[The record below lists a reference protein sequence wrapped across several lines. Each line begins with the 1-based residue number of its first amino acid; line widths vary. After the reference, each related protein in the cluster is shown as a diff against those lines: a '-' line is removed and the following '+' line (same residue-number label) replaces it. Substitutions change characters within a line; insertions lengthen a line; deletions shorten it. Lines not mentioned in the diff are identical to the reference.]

1 MFINGREE
9 GVWKRKND
17 EGAEMSNLWLQDQ
30 RCDSEVLK
38 QKNEQS
44 IFMSNIV
51 FSMST
56 WLIDLKITLQTHEP
70 ALFPRSSCFPYNT
83 YTFASTSPLPR
94 CNSAIHSASPDEFDS
109 GFHTQ
114 RQTSYS

>member
-1 MFINGREE
+1 
-9 GVWKRKND
+9 
-17 EGAEMSNLWLQDQ
+17 MSNLWLQDQ

-56 WLIDLKITLQTHEP
+56 
-70 ALFPRSSCFPYNT
+70 
-83 YTFASTSPLPR
+83 
-94 CNSAIHSASPDEFDS
+94 
-109 GFHTQ
+109 
-114 RQTSYS
+114 